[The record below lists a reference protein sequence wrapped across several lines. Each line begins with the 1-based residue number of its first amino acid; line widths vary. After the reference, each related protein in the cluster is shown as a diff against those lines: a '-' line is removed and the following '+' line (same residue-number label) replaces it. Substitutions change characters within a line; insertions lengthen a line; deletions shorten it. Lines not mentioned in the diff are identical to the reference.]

1 MNNSPPPGNV
11 TLTIVLLTFVIN
23 ALFGVLI
30 ARAVW
35 RAYTTRD
42 TDQYLK
48 IVYLNDSLE
57 RIRSAIA
64 GEVISWGGI

>member
-1 MNNSPPPGNV
+1 MTPPPGNV
-11 TLTIVLLTFVIN
+11 TLTVLLLTFAIN

-30 ARAVW
+30 ARAVY

-42 TDQYLK
+42 TDAYLRV
-48 IVYLNDSLE
+48 VYLNDSLE
-57 RIRSAIA
+57 RIRTAIT

>member
-1 MNNSPPPGNV
+1 MRIAV
-11 TLTIVLLTFVIN
+11 ETIV
-23 ALFGVLI
+23 AAPI
-30 ARAVW
+30 ADVW

-64 GEVISWGGI
+64 GEVISWGGL